1 MYIQVQ
7 MKEVLIE
14 EADVSKAMLE
24 YISRNYI
31 NSMVV
36 GASTRNA
43 ITRFSLILHPFFITV
58 YI

>member
-1 MYIQVQ
+1 